1 MRSPGHV
8 AQHALPLRPEALK
21 RLAQLALITLAC
33 FASAGCFYIGGT
45 SRAGPSFPVA
55 TIERIEPGVST
66 RFDVLDILGPPT
78 EFERPE
84 LAASVLDEEMRFAA
98 DLLEVSRRARKVYTW
113 QRDDWDMEGTILILF
128 NGIYVDAMT
137 DIVVVF
143 FDDDDIVMDVAV
155 TQLIPEDA

>member
-1 MRSPGHV
+1 MSVRV
-8 AQHALPLRPEALK
+8 
-21 RLAQLALITLAC
+21 LALVLLAC
-33 FASAGCFYIGGT
+33 LAPAGCLYIGGT
-45 SRAGPSFPVA
+45 SRAGPSFPMA
-55 TIERIEPGVST
+55 TLDRIQPGVST

-98 DLLEVSRRARKVYTW
+98 DLLEVSRRARKIYTW
-113 QRDDWDMEGTILILF
+113 QRDDWDMDGTILILF

-143 FDDDDIVMDVAV
+143 FDDDIVMDVAV
-155 TQLIPEDA
+155 TQLIPEDS

>member
-1 MRSPGHV
+1 MTPPISARVSPSRRG
-8 AQHALPLRPEALK
+8 AWRPAVLA
-21 RLAQLALITLAC
+21 RLALLALAC
-33 FASAGCFYIGGT
+33 LTPAGCFYIGGT
-45 SRAGPSFPVA
+45 SRAGPSFPMSTVD
-55 TIERIEPGVST
+55 RIQPGVST

-98 DLLEVSRRARKVYTW
+98 DLLEVSRRARKIYTW
-113 QRDDWDMEGTILILF
+113 QRDDWDMGGTILLLY
-128 NGIYVDAMT
+128 NGIFVDART

-155 TQLIPEDA
+155 TQLIPEDS